1 MLQPMKGGFPSDADV
16 SAYLVDEGPIPV
28 SIITGFLGSGKTTLL
43 ARILES
49 SIFSDT
55 AVIVNELGEM
65 GLDHLLLEVAD
76 EELALLP
83 NGCLCCELRND
94 LVDTMRT
101 LLDRATRSE
110 IPAFERLVI
119 ETTGIADPVPIIQTL
134 MTDPLRFSRF
144 QFAGLLTVIDGV
156 LGSQT
161 LENFSVSVKQAAL
174 ADCLIVSKMDV
185 VENYK
190 SLQERIRNINST
202 APIIFSSN
210 GKMNP
215 GLLPGFGDSE
225 TTQFRAHLGEVHKPA
240 HGDGIFEVSRAM
252 EGRMDFRVFE
262 KWVNQLHERYGANL
276 LRLKGIIHFEGQEAP
291 SVIQAVQHILYPLE
305 TVSFQSEGDIGRLV
319 LIGQDVSRHEFVSA
333 LEELVEIAYR

>member
-1 MLQPMKGGFPSDADV
+1 MKSGFSSVADV
-16 SAYLVDEGPIPV
+16 SAYLIDENPIPV

-43 ARILES
+43 ARILKS
-49 SIFSDT
+49 SIFSGT

-76 EELALLP
+76 EQLALLP
-83 NGCLCCELRND
+83 NGCLCCQLRND

-144 QFAGLLTVIDGV
+144 QFAGLSTVIDGV
-156 LGSQT
+156 LGAQT
-161 LENFSVSVKQAAL
+161 LENFSVSVKQTAL

-185 VENYK
+185 AENYK

-210 GKMNP
+210 GEMNP
-215 GLLPGFGDSE
+215 RLLPGFGDSK
-225 TTQFRAHLGEVHKPA
+225 TTQFPVISGEVHKPA

-252 EGRMDFRVFE
+252 EGPMDFRVFE
-262 KWVNQLHERYGANL
+262 KWVNQLHERYRGNL

-305 TVSFQSEGDIGRLV
+305 TVSFQSEGEIGRLV
-319 LIGQDVSRHEFVSA
+319 LIGQEISRHELVSS
-333 LEELVEIAYR
+333 LEDLAQIAYH

>member
-1 MLQPMKGGFPSDADV
+1 
-16 SAYLVDEGPIPV
+16 
-28 SIITGFLGSGKTTLL
+28 
-43 ARILES
+43 
-49 SIFSDT
+49 
-55 AVIVNELGEM
+55 
-65 GLDHLLLEVAD
+65 
-76 EELALLP
+76 
-83 NGCLCCELRND
+83 
-94 LVDTMRT
+94 MRT

-144 QFAGLLTVIDGV
+144 QFAGLSTVIDGV
-156 LGSQT
+156 LGAQT
-161 LENFSVSVKQAAL
+161 LENFSVSVKQTAL

-185 VENYK
+185 AENYK

-210 GKMNP
+210 GEMNP
-215 GLLPGFGDSE
+215 RLLPGFGDSK
-225 TTQFRAHLGEVHKPA
+225 TTQFPAISGEVHKPA

-252 EGRMDFRVFE
+252 EGPMDFRVFE
-262 KWVNQLHERYGANL
+262 KWVNQLHERYRGNL

-305 TVSFQSEGDIGRLV
+305 TVSFQSEGEIGRLV
-319 LIGQDVSRHEFVSA
+319 LIGQEISRHELVSS
-333 LEELVEIAYR
+333 LEDLAQIAYH

>member
-1 MLQPMKGGFPSDADV
+1 MKGGFSSVADV
-16 SAYLVDEGPIPV
+16 SAYLIDENPIPV

-43 ARILES
+43 ARILKS

-76 EELALLP
+76 EQLALLS
-83 NGCLCCELRND
+83 NGCLCCQLRND

-156 LGSQT
+156 LGAQT
-161 LENFSVSVKQAAL
+161 LENFSVSVKQTAL

-185 VENYK
+185 AENYK

-210 GKMNP
+210 GEMNP
-215 GLLPGFGDSE
+215 RLLPGFGDSK
-225 TTQFRAHLGEVHKPA
+225 TTQFPVISGEVHKPA

-252 EGRMDFRVFE
+252 EGPMDFRVFE
-262 KWVNQLHERYGANL
+262 KWVNQLHERYRGNL

-305 TVSFQSEGDIGRLV
+305 TVSFQSEGEIGRLV
-319 LIGQDVSRHEFVSA
+319 LIGQEISRHELVSS
-333 LEELVEIAYR
+333 LEDLAQIAYH

>member
-1 MLQPMKGGFPSDADV
+1 MKGGFSSVADV
-16 SAYLVDEGPIPV
+16 SAYLIDENPIPV

-43 ARILES
+43 ARILKS

-76 EELALLP
+76 EQLALLP
-83 NGCLCCELRND
+83 NGCLCCQLRND

-144 QFAGLLTVIDGV
+144 QFAGLSTVIDGV
-156 LGSQT
+156 LGAQT
-161 LENFSVSVKQAAL
+161 LENFSVSVKQTAL

-185 VENYK
+185 AENYK

-210 GKMNP
+210 GEMNP
-215 GLLPGFGDSE
+215 RLLPGFGDSK
-225 TTQFRAHLGEVHKPA
+225 TIQFPAISGEVHKPA

-252 EGRMDFRVFE
+252 EGPMDFRVFE
-262 KWVNQLHERYGANL
+262 KWVNQLHERYRGNL

-291 SVIQAVQHILYPLE
+291 SVQHILYPLE
-305 TVSFQSEGDIGRLV
+305 TVSFQSEGEIGRLV
-319 LIGQDVSRHEFVSA
+319 LIGQEISRHELVSS
-333 LEELVEIAYR
+333 LEDLAQIAYH

>member
-1 MLQPMKGGFPSDADV
+1 MKSGFSSVADV
-16 SAYLVDEGPIPV
+16 SAYLIDENPIPV

-43 ARILES
+43 ARILKS
-49 SIFSDT
+49 SIFSGT

-76 EELALLP
+76 EQLALLP
-83 NGCLCCELRND
+83 NGCLCCQLRND

-144 QFAGLLTVIDGV
+144 QFAGLSTVIDGV
-156 LGSQT
+156 LGAQT
-161 LENFSVSVKQAAL
+161 LENFSVSVKQTAL

-185 VENYK
+185 AENYK

-210 GKMNP
+210 GEMNP
-215 GLLPGFGDSE
+215 RLLPGFGDSK
-225 TTQFRAHLGEVHKPA
+225 TIQFPAISGEVHKPA

-252 EGRMDFRVFE
+252 EGPMDFRVFE
-262 KWVNQLHERYGANL
+262 KWVNQLHERYRGNL

-305 TVSFQSEGDIGRLV
+305 TVSFQSEGEIGRLV
-319 LIGQDVSRHEFVSA
+319 LIGQEISRHELVSS
-333 LEELVEIAYR
+333 LEDLAQIAYH

>member
-1 MLQPMKGGFPSDADV
+1 MKGGFSSVADV
-16 SAYLVDEGPIPV
+16 SAYLIDENPIPV

-43 ARILES
+43 ARILKS

-76 EELALLP
+76 EQLALLS
-83 NGCLCCELRND
+83 NGCLCCQLRND

-144 QFAGLLTVIDGV
+144 QFAGLSTVIDGV
-156 LGSQT
+156 LGAQT
-161 LENFSVSVKQAAL
+161 LENFSVSVKQTAL

-185 VENYK
+185 AENYK

-210 GKMNP
+210 GEMDP
-215 GLLPGFGDSE
+215 RLLPGFGDSK
-225 TTQFRAHLGEVHKPA
+225 TTQFPVISGEVHKPA

-252 EGRMDFRVFE
+252 EGPMDFRVFE
-262 KWVNQLHERYGANL
+262 KWVNQLHERYRGNL

-305 TVSFQSEGDIGRLV
+305 TVSFQSEGEIGRLV
-319 LIGQDVSRHEFVSA
+319 LIGQEISRHELVSS
-333 LEELVEIAYR
+333 LEDLAQIAYH

>member
-1 MLQPMKGGFPSDADV
+1 MKGGFSSVADV
-16 SAYLVDEGPIPV
+16 SAYLIDENPIPV

-43 ARILES
+43 ARILKS
-49 SIFSDT
+49 SIFSNT

-76 EELALLP
+76 EQLALLP
-83 NGCLCCELRND
+83 NGCLCCQLRND

-144 QFAGLLTVIDGV
+144 QFAGLSTVIDGV
-156 LGSQT
+156 LGAQT
-161 LENFSVSVKQAAL
+161 LENFSVSVKQTAL

-185 VENYK
+185 AENYK

-210 GKMNP
+210 GEMNP
-215 GLLPGFGDSE
+215 RLLPGFGDSK
-225 TTQFRAHLGEVHKPA
+225 TIQFPEISGEVHKPA

-252 EGRMDFRVFE
+252 EGPMDFRVFE
-262 KWVNQLHERYGANL
+262 KWVNQLHERYRGNL

-305 TVSFQSEGDIGRLV
+305 TVSFQSEGEIGRLV
-319 LIGQDVSRHEFVSA
+319 LIGQEISRHELVSS
-333 LEELVEIAYR
+333 LEDLAQIAYH

>member
-1 MLQPMKGGFPSDADV
+1 MKGSFSSVADV
-16 SAYLVDEGPIPV
+16 SAYLVDENPIPV

-49 SIFSDT
+49 NIFSDT

-76 EELALLP
+76 EQLALLP
-83 NGCLCCELRND
+83 NGCLCCQLRND

-101 LLDRATRSE
+101 LLDRAIRSE

-144 QFAGLLTVIDGV
+144 QFAGLSTVIDGV
-156 LGSQT
+156 LGAQT

-174 ADCLIVSKMDV
+174 ADCLIVSKMDLA
-185 VENYK
+185 ENYK
-190 SLQERIRNINST
+190 SLQERIRSINST
-202 APIIFSSN
+202 APIIISSN
-210 GKMNP
+210 GEMNP
-215 GLLPGFGDSE
+215 RLLPGFGDLK
-225 TTQFRAHLGEVHKPA
+225 TTQIPAVLEEVHKPA

-252 EGRMDFRVFE
+252 EGPMDFRVFE
-262 KWVNQLHERYGANL
+262 KWVNQLHERYRGNL

-291 SVIQAVQHILYPLE
+291 SVIQAVQHIHYPLE
-305 TVSFQSEGDIGRLV
+305 TVSFQSGEEIGRLV
-319 LIGQDVSRHEFVSA
+319 LIGQEISRHELVSA
-333 LEELVEIAYR
+333 LEDLARIAYHW

>member
-1 MLQPMKGGFPSDADV
+1 MKGGFPSDADV
-16 SAYLVDEGPIPV
+16 SAYLVDENPIPV

-55 AVIVNELGEM
+55 AVIVNELGEI

-76 EELALLP
+76 EKLALLP
-83 NGCLCCELRND
+83 NGCLCCQLRND

-101 LLDRATRSE
+101 LLDRAARSE
-110 IPAFERLVI
+110 IPAFVRLVI

-156 LGSQT
+156 LGAQSF
-161 LENFSVSVKQAAL
+161 ENFSVSVKQAAL

-185 VENYK
+185 AENYK
-190 SLQERIRNINST
+190 SLHERIRNINST
-202 APIIFSSN
+202 APIIFSSK
-210 GKMNP
+210 GELNP
-215 GLLPGFGDSE
+215 GLLPGFGDLK
-225 TTQFRAHLGEVHKPA
+225 TTQFRANLEEVHRPA
-240 HGDGIFEVSRAM
+240 HGDGIFEVSRTM

-262 KWVNQLHERYGANL
+262 KWLNQLHERYGGNL

-291 SVIQAVQHILYPLE
+291 SVIQAVQHIFYPLE

-319 LIGQDVSRHEFVSA
+319 LIGQEVSRHEFVSS
-333 LEELVEIAYR
+333 LEELVEIAYRQD

>member
-1 MLQPMKGGFPSDADV
+1 MKGGLSSVADV
-16 SAYLVDEGPIPV
+16 SAYLVDENPIPV

-49 SIFSDT
+49 NIFSDT

-65 GLDHLLLEVAD
+65 GLDHLLLAVAD
-76 EELALLP
+76 EQLALLP
-83 NGCLCCELRND
+83 NGCLCCQLRND

-144 QFAGLLTVIDGV
+144 QFAGLSTVIDGV
-156 LGSQT
+156 LGAQT
-161 LENFSVSVKQAAL
+161 LENFSVSVKQTAL
-174 ADCLIVSKMDV
+174 ADCLIVSKMDLA
-185 VENYK
+185 ENYK

-202 APIIFSSN
+202 APIIISSN
-210 GKMNP
+210 GEMNP
-215 GLLPGFGDSE
+215 RLLPGFGDLKM
-225 TTQFRAHLGEVHKPA
+225 TQFPAVLEEVHKPA

-252 EGRMDFRVFE
+252 EGPMDFRVFE
-262 KWVNQLHERYGANL
+262 KWVNQLHERYRGNL

-291 SVIQAVQHILYPLE
+291 SVIQVVQHILYPLE
-305 TVSFQSEGDIGRLV
+305 TVSFQSDGEIGRLV
-319 LIGQDVSRHEFVSA
+319 LIGQEISRHELVSA
-333 LEELVEIAYR
+333 LEDLARIAYHQ

>member
-1 MLQPMKGGFPSDADV
+1 MKGGFSSVADV
-16 SAYLVDEGPIPV
+16 SAYLIDENPIPV

-43 ARILES
+43 ARILKS

-76 EELALLP
+76 EQLALLP
-83 NGCLCCELRND
+83 NGCLCCQLRND

-144 QFAGLLTVIDGV
+144 QFAGLSTVIDGV
-156 LGSQT
+156 LGAQT
-161 LENFSVSVKQAAL
+161 LENFSVSVKQTAL

-185 VENYK
+185 AENYK

-210 GKMNP
+210 GEMNP
-215 GLLPGFGDSE
+215 RLLPGYGDSKNI
-225 TTQFRAHLGEVHKPA
+225 QFP
-240 HGDGIFEVSRAM
+240 
-252 EGRMDFRVFE
+252 
-262 KWVNQLHERYGANL
+262 
-276 LRLKGIIHFEGQEAP
+276 
-291 SVIQAVQHILYPLE
+291 VI
-305 TVSFQSEGDIGRLV
+305 S
-319 LIGQDVSRHEFVSA
+319 
-333 LEELVEIAYR
+333 

>member
-1 MLQPMKGGFPSDADV
+1 MKGGFSSVADV
-16 SAYLVDEGPIPV
+16 SAYLIDENPIPV

-43 ARILES
+43 ARILKS

-76 EELALLP
+76 EQLALLP
-83 NGCLCCELRND
+83 NGCLCCQLRND

-144 QFAGLLTVIDGV
+144 QFAGLSTVIDGV
-156 LGSQT
+156 LGAQT
-161 LENFSVSVKQAAL
+161 LENFSVSVKQTAL

-185 VENYK
+185 AENYK

-210 GKMNP
+210 GEMDP
-215 GLLPGFGDSE
+215 RLLPGFGDSK
-225 TTQFRAHLGEVHKPA
+225 TTQFPVISGEVHKPA

-252 EGRMDFRVFE
+252 EGPMDFRVFE
-262 KWVNQLHERYGANL
+262 KWVNQLHKRYRGNL

-305 TVSFQSEGDIGRLV
+305 TVSFQSEGEIGRLV
-319 LIGQDVSRHEFVSA
+319 LIGQEISRHELVSS
-333 LEELVEIAYR
+333 LEDLAQIAYH

>member
-1 MLQPMKGGFPSDADV
+1 MKGGFSSVADV
-16 SAYLVDEGPIPV
+16 SAYLIDENPIPV

-43 ARILES
+43 ARILKS

-76 EELALLP
+76 EQLALLP
-83 NGCLCCELRND
+83 NGCLCCQLRND

-144 QFAGLLTVIDGV
+144 QFAGLSTVIDGV
-156 LGSQT
+156 LGAQT
-161 LENFSVSVKQAAL
+161 LENFSVSVKQTAL

-185 VENYK
+185 AENYK

-202 APIIFSSN
+202 APIIFSAK
-210 GKMNP
+210 GEMNP
-215 GLLPGFGDSE
+215 RLLPGFGDSKM
-225 TTQFRAHLGEVHKPA
+225 TQLPAISGEVLKPA

-252 EGRMDFRVFE
+252 EGPMDFRVFE
-262 KWVNQLHERYGANL
+262 KWVNQLHERYRGNL

-305 TVSFQSEGDIGRLV
+305 TVSFQSEGEIGRLV
-319 LIGQDVSRHEFVSA
+319 LIGQEISRHELVSS
-333 LEELVEIAYR
+333 LEDLAQIAYH